1 MDLAH
6 TLFTPS
12 TIVRLGFLSSGFA
25 AGYGA
30 ATSHLGVYSLLQ
42 SPGLTP
48 AQLSIAFDRIFTRG
62 AKVFLPLVG
71 VSSLSY
77 LYAAFALRSSTHETF
92 LGLSTPVQLTVAGL
106 SILATLPW
114 TRIRM
119 MPGIKRL
126 RDVSSRAE
134 KGAAS
139 AGDVNSNIVAVRADL
154 EDWGWTNGVRG
165 VLLSIACILGATA
178 L

>member
-1 MDLAH
+1 MDLVPTA
-6 TLFTPS
+6 FTPS
-12 TIVRLGFLSSGFA
+12 TIVKLGVLSSGFA
-25 AGYGA
+25 AGYSS

-48 AQLSIAFDRIFTRG
+48 GQISIAFDRIFTRG

-71 VSSLSY
+71 ISSLSY
-77 LYAAFALRSSTHETF
+77 LYVAWVLRGSTRATF
-92 LGLSTPVQLTVAGL
+92 FGLSTPVQLTVASL

-114 TRIRM
+114 TGIRM

-134 KGAAS
+134 KAPV
-139 AGDVNSNIVAVRADL
+139 DVNSNIVAVRADL

-165 VLLSIACILGATA
+165 ALLSLACILGATT